1 MRERRAVKNKRR
13 ESERERE
20 RKPAATRFPSPF
32 IGTLEGH
39 KLHRHKNERKLSR
52 HKNERFLLLHYIRA
66 SILANSLKKYIIIF
80 MLFKIESPKYFFLN
94 RLIILNY
101 FKIQM
106 LQWIYF
112 NGNLFLIIQ

>member
-1 MRERRAVKNKRR
+1 VR
-13 ESERERE
+13 ERERE

-66 SILANSLKKYIIIF
+66 SILANSLKNILLY
-80 MLFKIESPKYFFLN
+80 SCFL
-94 RLIILNY
+94 
-101 FKIQM
+101 K
-106 LQWIYF
+106 
-112 NGNLFLIIQ
+112 